1 MQTNILMLDVFDTG
15 INAEEFCSLAKKK
28 GLLIRPVLNDV
39 TVRLVLYKGITA
51 EAAEMAANIILKLD
65 AVLVDQGMQK
75 SLETGDEYDDKNT
88 QR

>member
-1 MQTNILMLDVFDTG
+1 MDTNMTFRMDSEVKTQMASICEALGMSTSTAFN
-15 INAEEFCSLAKKK
+15 IFAKAF
-28 GLLIRPVLNDV
+28 
-39 TVRLVLYKGITA
+39 VLYKGITA

-75 SLETGDEYDDKNT
+75 SLETGDGYDDKNT